1 MVKYLLIMFN
11 LYVTVFKIIIL
22 CSYPPETLRSFKV
35 VSYAAMTMTMLVYRW
50 VLCSRLDQFKDIVD
64 SLRRVHVKK
73 ATKLWIY
80 AFTIAYI
87 SMQVLVFYIK
97 VVKRETPS
105 EYKILGFSVQ
115 EPYASIIKQAYAFTL
130 TIYIVVPINTFSI
143 LYVSVCQH
151 MRFKILHF
159 SDMISSRRGLKLN
172 HLMQSYTRISNMVEG
187 MDHAMSFP
195 LFCHTLYSAGTMY
208 FVLGLILYPADEI
221 RTKELAHATIFFM
234 MTLQSFAAMS
244 VSASSISEASQIA
257 SKEIK
262 SLLPDSLGSAF
273 QLQTFISMTGEG
285 GLGLTLWKIVP
296 IRRSFI
302 FGALGTF
309 ITYILLFQST
319 WPTPN
324 HTSSINSD
332 VSGMNMIRG

>member
-1 MVKYLLIMFN
+1 
-11 LYVTVFKIIIL
+11 
-22 CSYPPETLRSFKV
+22 
-35 VSYAAMTMTMLVYRW
+35 MTMTILVYRW
-50 VLCSRLDQFKDIVD
+50 VLCLRLNQFKDIVD

-73 ATKLWIY
+73 VTKLWIY

-87 SMQVLVFYIK
+87 AMQVLVFYSD
-97 VVKRETPS
+97 VVRKETPS
-105 EYKILGFSVQ
+105 EYKILGVSVQ
-115 EPYASIIKQAYAFTL
+115 EPYASIIKQAVPLTL

-143 LYVSVCQH
+143 LYVSVCQQ

-159 SDMISSRRGLKLN
+159 SDMISSRHGLKLN

-195 LFCHTLYSAGTMY
+195 LFCHTLYSAGSMY
-208 FVLGLILYPADEI
+208 YVLALILYPANGEI
-221 RTKELAHATIFFM
+221 STKELAHATIFFM

-309 ITYILLFQST
+309 FTYILLFHST
-319 WPTPN
+319 WPTTN
-324 HTSSINSD
+324 HTESINTD
-332 VSGMNMIRG
+332 VSGINMTRG

>member
-1 MVKYLLIMFN
+1 
-11 LYVTVFKIIIL
+11 
-22 CSYPPETLRSFKV
+22 
-35 VSYAAMTMTMLVYRW
+35 
-50 VLCSRLDQFKDIVD
+50 
-64 SLRRVHVKK
+64 
-73 ATKLWIY
+73 
-80 AFTIAYI
+80 
-87 SMQVLVFYIK
+87 MQVLVYYSD
-97 VVKRETPS
+97 VVRKETPS

-187 MDHAMSFP
+187 MDHTMSFP

-208 FVLGLILYPADEI
+208 YVLALILYPANNEI
-221 RTKELAHATIFFM
+221 STKELAHSTIFFM

-244 VSASSISEASQIA
+244 VSASSISEASQIV

-262 SLLPDSLGSAF
+262 SLSPDSLDSAF
-273 QLQTFISMTGEG
+273 QLQRFISMTGEG

-302 FGALGTF
+302 FSALGTF
-309 ITYILLFQST
+309 FTYILLFQST
-319 WPTPN
+319 WSTTN
-324 HTSSINSD
+324 HTESINTD
-332 VSGMNMIRG
+332 VSGMNMTRG